1 MDNLI
6 YNNQFNLN
14 NNEYQSIINLSLDI
28 RNINSKILKEIMEE
42 LINNL
47 YNDIQLALSNIENTD
62 CINIKIICSTNEIIN
77 D

>member
-6 YNNQFNLN
+6 YNNQVNLN
-14 NNEYQSIINLSLDI
+14 NNEYQSVININLDT
-28 RNINSKILKEIMEE
+28 RNMNPKILKEIIED

-47 YNDIQLALSNIENTD
+47 HNDIQLALSNIENAN
-62 CINIKIICSTNEIIN
+62 CINIKIICSTNEIIS